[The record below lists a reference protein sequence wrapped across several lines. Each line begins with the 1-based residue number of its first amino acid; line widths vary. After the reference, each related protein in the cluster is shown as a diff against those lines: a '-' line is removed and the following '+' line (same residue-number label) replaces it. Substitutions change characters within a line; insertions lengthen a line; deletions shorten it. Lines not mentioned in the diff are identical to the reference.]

1 MFRKNKEM
9 LKGYIEGYYG
19 RFFSEQDRCKVLD
32 HMGKLNMDFYLYGP
46 KEDSFHRVNWEKPYP
61 DSEIKTLKSF
71 IRDSKKNLVRPVF
84 ALSPGMNITKLS
96 NKYIQSLTKKI
107 LQAKKIGFKDFAI
120 LFDDI
125 DQARNAELAETHLKI
140 IQHVSSIK
148 NINKNPLMICPTV
161 YCKSFARGEI
171 KDNEYLQV
179 LAANIDPNINILW
192 TGDEVVS
199 KSISLKNLKDLKSLF
214 KNPIIIWDNFYA
226 NDYCPTRFFI
236 GPYKGRTSLDKVVEG
251 IGINPTGMPITDS
264 ICLERFAISK
274 TDQQIIDI
282 YDIPESFK
290 FILPYFLDPFKKHQT
305 LTVKKIDK
313 LLLTQNELCIEW
325 KSELQLEWA
334 PYLWNFYLD
343 LILLKK
349 INDEQS
355 EFSLEEWLKRRYS
368 DPLTR
373 TILRK

>member
-1 MFRKNKEM
+1 MLRENKEM

-19 RFFSEQDRCKVLD
+19 RFFSEHERCKVLN

-46 KEDSFHRVNWEKPYP
+46 KEDPFHRVSWEKPYP
-61 DSEIKTLKSF
+61 VSKEKILKSF
-71 IRDSKKNLVRPVF
+71 IKDSKRNSVTPVF
-84 ALSPGMNITKLS
+84 ALSPGMNITKFS
-96 NKYIQSLTKKI
+96 NKYINSLTKKI

-125 DQARNAELAETHLKI
+125 DQARNAELAEIHLKI

-148 NINKNPLMICPTV
+148 GINKNPLMICPTV

-199 KSISLKNLKDLKSLF
+199 QSISLKSLKDLKSLF

-236 GPYKGRTSLDKVVEG
+236 GAYTGRASLDKTVEG
-251 IGINPTGMPITDS
+251 VGINPTGMPITDS

-305 LTVKKIDK
+305 LTAKKIDK

-334 PYLWNFYLD
+334 PFLWNFYLD

-349 INDEQS
+349 INDAQS

>member
-1 MFRKNKEM
+1 
-9 LKGYIEGYYG
+9 
-19 RFFSEQDRCKVLD
+19 
-32 HMGKLNMDFYLYGP
+32 
-46 KEDSFHRVNWEKPYP
+46 
-61 DSEIKTLKSF
+61 
-71 IRDSKKNLVRPVF
+71 
-84 ALSPGMNITKLS
+84 MNITKFS
-96 NKYIQSLTKKI
+96 NKYIQSLTKKM
-107 LQAKKIGFKDFAI
+107 LQAQKIGFKDFAI

-125 DQARNAELAETHLKI
+125 DQARNAELAEIHLKI

-148 NINKNPLMICPTV
+148 GINKNPLMICPTV
-161 YCKSFARGEI
+161 YCKSFARGDI

-199 KSISLKNLKDLKSLF
+199 ESISLRSLKDLRRLF

-236 GPYKGRTSLDKVVEG
+236 GAYEGRVSLDKMVEG
-251 IGINPTGMPITDS
+251 VGINPTGMPITDS
-264 ICLERFAISK
+264 ICLERFVSSK
-274 TDQQIIDI
+274 TDHQIIDS
-282 YDIPESFK
+282 YNIPKNFK
-290 FILPYFLDPFKKHQT
+290 FILPYFLDPFKKHQN
-305 LTVKKIDK
+305 LTAKKIDK
-313 LLLTQNELCIEW
+313 LLSTQNELCIEW

-334 PYLWNFYLD
+334 PFLWNFYFD

-349 INDEQS
+349 INDGQS

>member
-1 MFRKNKEM
+1 LLRENKEM

-19 RFFSEQDRCKVLD
+19 RFLSEHERCKVLN

-46 KEDSFHRVNWEKPYP
+46 KEDPFHRVSWEKPYP
-61 DSEIKTLKSF
+61 VSKEKILKSF
-71 IRDSKKNLVRPVF
+71 IKDSKRNSVTPVF
-84 ALSPGMNITKLS
+84 ALSPGMNITKFS
-96 NKYIQSLTKKI
+96 NKYINSLTKKI
-107 LQAKKIGFKDFAI
+107 VQAKKIGFKDFAI

-125 DQARNAELAETHLKI
+125 DQARNSELAEIHLKI

-148 NINKNPLMICPTV
+148 GINKNPLMICPTV

-199 KSISLKNLKDLKSLF
+199 QSISLKSLKDLKSLF
-214 KNPIIIWDNFYA
+214 KNPIIIWDNLYA

-236 GPYKGRTSLDKVVEG
+236 GAYKGRASLDKMVEG
-251 IGINPTGMPITDS
+251 VGINPTGMPITDS
-264 ICLERFAISK
+264 ICLERFVSPK
-274 TDQQIIDI
+274 TDQQIINS
-282 YDIPESFK
+282 YNIPKNFK
-290 FILPYFLDPFKKHQT
+290 FILPYFLDPFKKHQN
-305 LTVKKIDK
+305 LTAKKIDK
-313 LLLTQNELCIEW
+313 LLSTQNELCIEW

-334 PYLWNFYLD
+334 PFLWNFYLD

-349 INDEQS
+349 INDGRS

>member
-1 MFRKNKEM
+1 MLRENKEM

-19 RFFSEQDRCKVLD
+19 RFFSEHERCKVLN

-46 KEDSFHRVNWEKPYP
+46 KEDPFHRVSWEKPYP
-61 DSEIKTLKSF
+61 VSKEKILKSF
-71 IRDSKKNLVRPVF
+71 IKDSKRNSVTPVF
-84 ALSPGMNITKLS
+84 ALSPGMNITKFS
-96 NKYIQSLTKKI
+96 NKYINSLTKKI

-125 DQARNAELAETHLKI
+125 DQARNAELAEIHLKI

-148 NINKNPLMICPTV
+148 GINKNPLMICPTV

-199 KSISLKNLKDLKSLF
+199 QSISLKSLKDLKSLF
-214 KNPIIIWDNFYA
+214 KNPIIIWDNLYA

-236 GPYKGRTSLDKVVEG
+236 GAYKGRASLDKMVEG
-251 IGINPTGMPITDS
+251 VGINPTGMPITDS
-264 ICLERFAISK
+264 ICLERFVSPK
-274 TDQQIIDI
+274 TDQRIIDS
-282 YDIPESFK
+282 YNIPKNFK
-290 FILPYFLDPFKKHQT
+290 FILPYFLDPFKKHQN
-305 LTVKKIDK
+305 LTAKKIDK
-313 LLLTQNELCIEW
+313 LLSTQNELCIEW

-334 PYLWNFYLD
+334 PFLWNFYLD

-349 INDEQS
+349 INDGQS

>member
-1 MFRKNKEM
+1 MLRENKEM

-19 RFFSEQDRCKVLD
+19 RFLSEHERCKVLN

-46 KEDSFHRVNWEKPYP
+46 KEDPFHRVSWEKPYP
-61 DSEIKTLKSF
+61 VSKEKILKSF
-71 IRDSKKNLVRPVF
+71 IKDSKRNSVTPVF
-84 ALSPGMNITKLS
+84 ALSPGMNITKFS
-96 NKYIQSLTKKI
+96 NKYINSLTKKI
-107 LQAKKIGFKDFAI
+107 VQAKKIGFKDFAI

-125 DQARNAELAETHLKI
+125 DQARNSELAEIHLKI

-148 NINKNPLMICPTV
+148 GINKNPLMICPTV

-199 KSISLKNLKDLKSLF
+199 QSISLKSLKDLKSLF
-214 KNPIIIWDNFYA
+214 KNPIIIWDNLYA

-236 GPYKGRTSLDKVVEG
+236 GAYKGRASLDKMVEG
-251 IGINPTGMPITDS
+251 VGINPTGMPITDS
-264 ICLERFAISK
+264 ICLERFVSPK
-274 TDQQIIDI
+274 TDQRIIDS
-282 YDIPESFK
+282 YNIPKNFK
-290 FILPYFLDPFKKHQT
+290 FILPYFLDPFKKHQN
-305 LTVKKIDK
+305 LTAKKIDK
-313 LLLTQNELCIEW
+313 LLSTQNELCIEW

-334 PYLWNFYLD
+334 PFLWNFYLD

-349 INDEQS
+349 INDGRS

>member
-19 RFFSEQDRCKVLD
+19 RFFSEQDRCKGLD
-32 HMGKLNMDFYLYGP
+32 HMGNLNMDFYLYGP

-236 GPYKGRTSLDKVVEG
+236 GPYKGRASLDKVVEG

-349 INDEQS
+349 INDGQS

>member
-1 MFRKNKEM
+1 MLRENKEM

-19 RFFSEQDRCKVLD
+19 RFLSEHERCKVLN

-46 KEDSFHRVNWEKPYP
+46 KEDPFHRVSWEKPYP
-61 DSEIKTLKSF
+61 VSKEKILKSF
-71 IRDSKKNLVRPVF
+71 IKDSKRNSVTPVF
-84 ALSPGMNITKLS
+84 ALSPGMNITKFS
-96 NKYIQSLTKKI
+96 NKYINSLTKKI
-107 LQAKKIGFKDFAI
+107 VQAKKIGFKDFAI

-125 DQARNAELAETHLKI
+125 DQARNSELAEIHLKI

-148 NINKNPLMICPTV
+148 GINENPLMICPTV

-199 KSISLKNLKDLKSLF
+199 QSISLKSLKDLKSLF
-214 KNPIIIWDNFYA
+214 KNPIIIWDNLYA

-236 GPYKGRTSLDKVVEG
+236 GAYKGRASLDKMVEG
-251 IGINPTGMPITDS
+251 VGINPTGMPITDS
-264 ICLERFAISK
+264 ICLERFVSPK
-274 TDQQIIDI
+274 TDQQIINS
-282 YDIPESFK
+282 YNIPKNFK
-290 FILPYFLDPFKKHQT
+290 FILPYFLDPFKKHQN
-305 LTVKKIDK
+305 LTAKKIDK
-313 LLLTQNELCIEW
+313 LLSTQNELCIEW

-334 PYLWNFYLD
+334 PFLWNFYLD

-349 INDEQS
+349 INDGRS

>member
-71 IRDSKKNLVRPVF
+71 IRDSKKNSVRPVF
-84 ALSPGMNITKLS
+84 ALSPGMNITKFS

-107 LQAKKIGFKDFAI
+107 LQAQKIGFKDFAI

-236 GPYKGRTSLDKVVEG
+236 GPYTGRASLDKVVEG

-290 FILPYFLDPFKKHQT
+290 FILPYFLDPFKEHQT
-305 LTVKKIDK
+305 LTAKKIDK

-334 PYLWNFYLD
+334 PFLWNFYFD
-343 LILLKK
+343 LTLLKK
-349 INDEQS
+349 INDGQS

>member
-1 MFRKNKEM
+1 M

-19 RFFSEQDRCKVLD
+19 RLFSQEDRTRVID

-61 DSEIKTLKSF
+61 DLEIKTLKSF
-71 IRDSKKNLVRPVF
+71 IRDSKKNSVRPVF
-84 ALSPGMNITKLS
+84 AISPGMKITKFS

-107 LQAKKIGFKDFAI
+107 LQAQKIGFKDFAI

-140 IQHVSSIK
+140 IQHVSSVK

-236 GPYKGRTSLDKVVEG
+236 GPYTGRASLDKVVEG

-305 LTVKKIDK
+305 LTAKKIDK

-349 INDEQS
+349 INDGQS

>member
-236 GPYKGRTSLDKVVEG
+236 GPYTGRASLDKVVEG

-305 LTVKKIDK
+305 LTAKKIDK

-349 INDEQS
+349 INDGQS

>member
-1 MFRKNKEM
+1 MLRENKEM

-19 RFFSEQDRCKVLD
+19 RFLSEHERCKVLN

-46 KEDSFHRVNWEKPYP
+46 KEDPFHRVSWEKPYP
-61 DSEIKTLKSF
+61 VSKEKILKSF
-71 IRDSKKNLVRPVF
+71 IKDSKRNSVTPVF
-84 ALSPGMNITKLS
+84 ALSPGMNITKFS
-96 NKYIQSLTKKI
+96 NKYINSLTKKI
-107 LQAKKIGFKDFAI
+107 VQAKKIGFKDFAI

-125 DQARNAELAETHLKI
+125 DQARNSELAEIHLKI

-148 NINKNPLMICPTV
+148 GINKNPLMICPTV

-199 KSISLKNLKDLKSLF
+199 QSISLKSLKDLKSLF
-214 KNPIIIWDNFYA
+214 KNPIIIWDNLYA

-236 GPYKGRTSLDKVVEG
+236 GAYKGRASLDKMVEG
-251 IGINPTGMPITDS
+251 VGINPTGMPITDS
-264 ICLERFAISK
+264 ICLERFVSPK
-274 TDQQIIDI
+274 TDQQIINS
-282 YDIPESFK
+282 YNIPKNFK
-290 FILPYFLDPFKKHQT
+290 FILPYFLDPFKKHQN
-305 LTVKKIDK
+305 LTAKKIDK
-313 LLLTQNELCIEW
+313 LLSTQNELCIEW

-334 PYLWNFYLD
+334 PFLWNFYLD

-349 INDEQS
+349 INDGRS

>member
-1 MFRKNKEM
+1 M

-61 DSEIKTLKSF
+61 DLEIKTLKSF
-71 IRDSKKNLVRPVF
+71 IKDSKKNSVTPVF
-84 ALSPGMNITKLS
+84 ALSPGMNITKFS
-96 NKYIQSLTKKI
+96 IKYINSLTKKI
-107 LQAKKIGFKDFAI
+107 VQAKKIGFKDFAI

-125 DQARNAELAETHLKI
+125 DQARNTELAEIHLKI

-148 NINKNPLMICPTV
+148 GINKNPLMICPTV

-199 KSISLKNLKDLKSLF
+199 ESISIKNLKDLKSLF

-236 GPYKGRTSLDKVVEG
+236 GPYKGRASLDKVVEG

-264 ICLERFAISK
+264 ICLERFVSPK
-274 TDQQIIDI
+274 TNQQIFNS
-282 YDIPESFK
+282 YNIPKNFK
-290 FILPYFLDPFKKHQT
+290 FILPYFLDPFKRHQN
-305 LTVKKIDK
+305 LTAKKIDK
-313 LLLTQNELCIEW
+313 LLSTQNELCIEW

-334 PYLWNFYLD
+334 PFLWNFYLD

-349 INDEQS
+349 INDGQS

>member
-1 MFRKNKEM
+1 MLRENKEM

-19 RFFSEQDRCKVLD
+19 RFLSEHERCKVLN
-32 HMGKLNMDFYLYGP
+32 HMGRLNMDFYLYGP
-46 KEDSFHRVNWEKPYP
+46 KEDPFHRVSWEKPYP
-61 DSEIKTLKSF
+61 VSKEKILKSF
-71 IRDSKKNLVRPVF
+71 IKDSKRNSVTPVF
-84 ALSPGMNITKLS
+84 ALSPGMNITKFS
-96 NKYIQSLTKKI
+96 NKYINSLTKKI

-125 DQARNAELAETHLKI
+125 DQARNSELAEIHLKI

-148 NINKNPLMICPTV
+148 GINKNPLMICPTV

-199 KSISLKNLKDLKSLF
+199 QSISLKSLKDLKSLF
-214 KNPIIIWDNFYA
+214 KNPIIIWDNLYA

-236 GPYKGRTSLDKVVEG
+236 GAYKGRASLDKMVEG
-251 IGINPTGMPITDS
+251 VGINPTGMPITDS
-264 ICLERFAISK
+264 ICLERFVSPK
-274 TDQQIIDI
+274 TDQQIINS
-282 YDIPESFK
+282 YNIPKNFK
-290 FILPYFLDPFKKHQT
+290 FILPYFLDPFKKHQN
-305 LTVKKIDK
+305 LTAKKIDK
-313 LLLTQNELCIEW
+313 LLSTQNELCIEW

-334 PYLWNFYLD
+334 PFLWNFYLD

-349 INDEQS
+349 INDGRS

>member
-1 MFRKNKEM
+1 MLRENKEM

-19 RFFSEQDRCKVLD
+19 RFFSEHERCKVLN

-46 KEDSFHRVNWEKPYP
+46 KEDPFHRVSWEKPYP
-61 DSEIKTLKSF
+61 VSKEKILKSF
-71 IRDSKKNLVRPVF
+71 IKDSKRNSVTPVF
-84 ALSPGMNITKLS
+84 ALSPGMNITKFS
-96 NKYIQSLTKKI
+96 NKYINSLTKKI

-125 DQARNAELAETHLKI
+125 DQARNSELAEIHLKI

-148 NINKNPLMICPTV
+148 GINKNPLMICPTV

-199 KSISLKNLKDLKSLF
+199 QSISLKSLKDLKSLF
-214 KNPIIIWDNFYA
+214 KNPIIIWDNLYA

-236 GPYKGRTSLDKVVEG
+236 GAYKGRASLDKMVEG
-251 IGINPTGMPITDS
+251 VGINPTGMPITDS
-264 ICLERFAISK
+264 ICLERFVSPK
-274 TDQQIIDI
+274 TDQRIIDS
-282 YDIPESFK
+282 YNIPKNFK
-290 FILPYFLDPFKKHQT
+290 FILPYFLDPFKKHQN
-305 LTVKKIDK
+305 LTAKKIDK
-313 LLLTQNELCIEW
+313 LLSTQNELCIEW

-334 PYLWNFYLD
+334 PFLWNFYLD

-349 INDEQS
+349 INDGQS

>member
-236 GPYKGRTSLDKVVEG
+236 GPYTGRASLDKVVEG

-290 FILPYFLDPFKKHQT
+290 FILPYFLDPFKEHQT
-305 LTVKKIDK
+305 LTAKKIDK

-334 PYLWNFYLD
+334 PFLWNFYLD

-349 INDEQS
+349 INDGQS

>member
-1 MFRKNKEM
+1 MLRENKEM

-19 RFFSEQDRCKVLD
+19 RFFSEHERCKVLN

-46 KEDSFHRVNWEKPYP
+46 KEDPFHRVSWEKPYP
-61 DSEIKTLKSF
+61 VSKEKILKSF
-71 IRDSKKNLVRPVF
+71 IKDSKRNSVTPVF
-84 ALSPGMNITKLS
+84 ALSPGMNITKFS
-96 NKYIQSLTKKI
+96 NKYINSLTKKI
-107 LQAKKIGFKDFAI
+107 VQAKKIGFKDFAI

-125 DQARNAELAETHLKI
+125 DQARNSELAEIHLKI

-148 NINKNPLMICPTV
+148 GINKNPLMICPTV

-199 KSISLKNLKDLKSLF
+199 QSISLKSLKDLKSLF
-214 KNPIIIWDNFYA
+214 KNPIIIWDNLYA

-236 GPYKGRTSLDKVVEG
+236 GAYKGRASLDKMVEG
-251 IGINPTGMPITDS
+251 VGINPTGMPITDS
-264 ICLERFAISK
+264 ICLERFVSPK
-274 TDQQIIDI
+274 TDQQIINS
-282 YDIPESFK
+282 YNIPKNFK
-290 FILPYFLDPFKKHQT
+290 FILPYFLDPFKKHQN
-305 LTVKKIDK
+305 LTAKKIDK
-313 LLLTQNELCIEW
+313 LLSTQNELCIEW

-334 PYLWNFYLD
+334 PFLWNFYLD

-349 INDEQS
+349 INDGQS

>member
-1 MFRKNKEM
+1 MLRENKEM

-19 RFFSEQDRCKVLD
+19 RFFSEHERCKVLN
-32 HMGKLNMDFYLYGP
+32 HMGRLNMDFYLYGP
-46 KEDSFHRVNWEKPYP
+46 KEDPFHRVSWEKPYP
-61 DSEIKTLKSF
+61 VSKEKILKSF
-71 IRDSKKNLVRPVF
+71 IKDSKRNSVTPVF
-84 ALSPGMNITKLS
+84 ALSPGMNITKFS
-96 NKYIQSLTKKI
+96 NKYINSLTKKI
-107 LQAKKIGFKDFAI
+107 VQAKKIGFKDFAI

-125 DQARNAELAETHLKI
+125 DQARNAELAEIHLKI

-148 NINKNPLMICPTV
+148 GINKNPLMICPTV

-199 KSISLKNLKDLKSLF
+199 QSISLKSLKDLKSLF
-214 KNPIIIWDNFYA
+214 KNPIIIWDNLYA

-236 GPYKGRTSLDKVVEG
+236 GAYTGRASLDKTVEG
-251 IGINPTGMPITDS
+251 VGINPTGLPITDS
-264 ICLERFAISK
+264 ICLERFVSPK
-274 TDQQIIDI
+274 TDQQIINS
-282 YDIPESFK
+282 YNIPKNFK
-290 FILPYFLDPFKKHQT
+290 FILPYFLDPFKKHQN
-305 LTVKKIDK
+305 LTAKKIDK
-313 LLLTQNELCIEW
+313 LLSTQNELCIEW

-334 PYLWNFYLD
+334 PFLWNFYLD

-349 INDEQS
+349 INDGQS